1 MVTLGRAR
9 VRLGLEFSLRKIKL
23 GFDPDTYGL
32 RLGIGSGS
40 NIWVRLK
47 NWARCR
53 LGLRLQKFGLGFD
66 PIMCRL
72 GLGKDSGSST

>member
-47 NWARCR
+47 NWARCSLDLGYKNLD
-53 LGLRLQKFGLGFD
+53 LGLIQICVDLG
-66 PIMCRL
+66 
-72 GLGKDSGSST
+72 